1 MKWPSKKNQY
11 AYSISMHKEVV
22 HIAILKAVNTPVPP
36 EQVIEWRNRQ
46 WELMVNDDIDV
57 VNEDVPAALSRLLKR
72 YEKFT
77 TKNQPLQLVL
87 GCDLTQ
93 EVSVEKPALADEEIA
108 AALQWTLKDL
118 VSIPAT
124 DIIADFYDLPV
135 QASGGKK
142 IQVVAAS
149 RAFLQPLLNI
159 LHEAQFDIHG
169 IVNSTLAFSR
179 WFDEGEQ
186 LLVLTQS
193 LRSVNQLQ
201 IISHNQLILS
211 RELNRIKPL
220 DAITLDDTY
229 ELDALALEI
238 QRSLDFYTGQLRQA
252 PLAEI
257 CIATGHSEAES
268 IVANLAAQLGLQS
281 SVLLYP
287 EWARELKNNGFSDL
301 EVLSGLLW
309 LTHVAEVENKEV
321 VA

>member
-1 MKWPSKKNQY
+1 MKWPKKKSQY
-11 AYSISMHKEVV
+11 AYSISVHKEAV
-22 HIAILKAVNTPVPP
+22 HIAILKAINTPVPP

-57 VNEDVPAALSRLLKR
+57 VNEDVPAALEQLLKR
-72 YEKFT
+72 YEKLT

-93 EVSVEKPALADEEIA
+93 EVSVEKPALADAEIA

-159 LHEAQFDIHG
+159 LHTAQFNIHG
-169 IVNSTLAFSR
+169 IVNSTLAFSL
-179 WFDEGEQ
+179 WFDSNEQ
-186 LLVLTQS
+186 LIVLTQS
-193 LRSVNQLQ
+193 LRSVSQLQ

-220 DAITLDDTY
+220 GVIALDDTN
-229 ELDALALEI
+229 ELDALALEV

-252 PLAEI
+252 PLAEL
-257 CIATGHSEAES
+257 CIATEHAQAES
-268 IVANLAAQLGLQS
+268 IVANLGAQLGLKHK
-281 SVLLYP
+281 VLLYP
-287 EWARELKNNGFSDL
+287 EWAQELKNHGFSDL

-309 LTHVAEVENKEV
+309 LTQDTETQSNEV
-321 VA
+321 VT